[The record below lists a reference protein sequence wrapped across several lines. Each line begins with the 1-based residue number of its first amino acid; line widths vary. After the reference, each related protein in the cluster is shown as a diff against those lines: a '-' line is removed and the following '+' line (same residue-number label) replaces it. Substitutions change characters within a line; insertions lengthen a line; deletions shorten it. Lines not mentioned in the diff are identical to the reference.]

1 MQDAHVAAFRLQ
13 LTNQRHHAAETA
25 RTAVFD
31 STDAVGIVQMYE
43 RDTGN
48 LR

>member
-1 MQDAHVAAFRLQ
+1 MQYAHVAALGLQ
-13 LTNQRHHAAETA
+13 FTNQCHHATETA
-25 RTAVFD
+25 CLTVFD